1 MVLGSLCLIDAD
13 VAIDGFTYS
22 YFEAL
27 VTGHAIGMC
36 GWVRTQEV
44 QFYKAVG
51 GARVAIDLTTYVTT
65 GVLQVQDA
73 NVVEMH
79 QFASAYRGRALG
91 RGESESIAMV
101 MSRGYYFCT
110 ADRPAVKVMKQ
121 LGVLSQWVSL
131 EELLSSLTPP
141 LPIPEPKFSRAA
153 GQPK

>member
-13 VAIDGFTYS
+13 VAIDGFKYS

-44 QFYKAVG
+44 QFYKDPC

-73 NVVEMH
+73 NAVEMH

-121 LGVLSQWVSL
+121 LGVLNQWVSL
-131 EELLSSLTPP
+131 EELLSCLTPP

-153 GQPK
+153 AQPK